1 MQYLEMECTYE
12 IFCIVIVVI
21 AMLELRLIVVDY
33 TLFNVVLKVVT
44 PEDAS
49 RVVFRVFVIEFTKSV
64 TDWCYD
70 LLILLSPDSYAS

>member
-1 MQYLEMECTYE
+1 MQCFEMECTYE

-21 AMLELRLIVVDY
+21 AMLELRLTDVDY
-33 TLFNVVLKVVT
+33 TLFNVVLKLVT

-49 RVVFRVFVIEFTKSV
+49 KVVLRVFVIDVTKSV